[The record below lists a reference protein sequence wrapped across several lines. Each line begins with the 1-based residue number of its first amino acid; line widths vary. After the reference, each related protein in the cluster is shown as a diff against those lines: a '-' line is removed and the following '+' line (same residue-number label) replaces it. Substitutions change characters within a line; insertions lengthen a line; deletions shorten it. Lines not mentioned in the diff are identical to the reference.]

1 MKPPRVVHSSGIESF
16 SAVRSG
22 DKNAFEMMFKSYYQ
36 PLCRYANTFVNDP
49 EEAEEIVQGSFINI
63 WEKRQAIDI
72 NTSVKAYLY
81 RAIRNACLNALKHQ
95 KVKHLY
101 AQNEIH
107 TGERY
112 FEASDESTLRDEL
125 ETKIR
130 KAIQVLPEQCRIIF
144 QLSRFEELKY
154 QEIADQLNLSVKTV
168 ENQMGK
174 ALKIMREQ
182 LRDYLPLIALLM
194 NGLLDP

>member
-1 MKPPRVVHSSGIESF
+1 MKPLRVVHSSGIESF

-63 WEKRQAIDI
+63 WEKRLAIDI

-101 AQNEIH
+101 AQNEVH

-125 ETKIR
+125 ETRIR
-130 KAIQVLPEQCRIIF
+130 KAIQVLPEQCRVIF

-182 LRDYLPLIALLM
+182 LRDYLPLIALMM
-194 NGLLDP
+194 NGLLDQ